1 MTILQEPEGS
11 RISNTEL
18 VQRIQNYLDT
28 NYDINT
34 LDLLKFGKAFKINR
48 SLITKR
54 FGSIENCRAHF
65 GVNIARHIFTKEKVE
80 SIIKLMSEKY
90 DISKRNIELHG
101 KEFGI
106 STQPIITLYGSI
118 GKMKQELGYEV
129 RDYNYSK
136 EDVSQ
141 KLINFYISMG
151 SISKDTLTK
160 ENIVNHKVIRRI
172 WGNFEKMYQ
181 ELFPEILETNRYI
194 SKSCLQTLLVI
205 NKLLN
210 EEPQTEA
217 KFDWL
222 INPDTKHNLRID
234 AYYPKANIAVEFH
247 RRTTLQVCKTF
258 SQNDGCIFIQ
268 AKLRSN

>member
-1 MTILQEPEGS
+1 MQMTILQEPEGS

-18 VQRIQNYLDT
+18 VQRIQNYLDA
-28 NYDINT
+28 NCDINT
-34 LDLLKFGKAFKINR
+34 SDLLMFGKSFGINR
-48 SLITKR
+48 YLITKR
-54 FGSIENCRAHF
+54 FGSIENCRSYF
-65 GVNIARHIFTKEKVE
+65 GLDIATHVFTKEKIE
-80 SIIKLMSEKY
+80 SIIKLMSTKHS
-90 DISKRNIELHG
+90 ISKRNIELYG

-106 STQPIITLYGSI
+106 STQPIITLYGSV

-141 KLINFYISMG
+141 KLINFYNNIG
-151 SISKDTLTK
+151 SISKDMLTK

-172 WGNFEKMYQ
+172 WGNFENMYK

-194 SKSCLQTLLVI
+194 SKSCLQALLVI
-205 NKLLN
+205 NKLIN
-210 EEPQTEA
+210 EEPQTEV

-222 INPDTKHNLRID
+222 INPDTKHSLRID

-247 RRTTLQVCKTF
+247 RNSTL
-258 SQNDGCIFIQ
+258 
-268 AKLRSN
+268 